1 LVPVFGPDGL
11 GQLRELF
18 EGHFRGAGT
27 WNHRWQ
33 DEEADNLRKPVE
45 GICYWACDALN
56 QTPHPLR
63 LDEQNLRDADE
74 AWVPVLTPDGPGILV
89 WFNSD

>member
-1 LVPVFGPDGL
+1 MAGRRSRQSPQASRGYLLLGL
-11 GQLRELF
+11 RRAQS
-18 EGHFRGAGT
+18 
-27 WNHRWQ
+27 
-33 DEEADNLRKPVE
+33 EADNLRKPVE